1 MQRGI
6 KPLQTCV
13 HSLSVYHSPPTFCRG
28 TIPVLRSAGDGDW
41 VGWVARGPEREW
53 RAHRGL
59 QEPEVRAWAEG
70 PHRPR
75 VVGYFGGGSPSPAGA
90 KEMGNG
96 EGRKQSLEK
105 EFRV

>member
-41 VGWVARGPEREW
+41 VGWVARGPEHEW
-53 RAHRGL
+53 REHRGL

-70 PHRPR
+70 PHRPG
-75 VVGYFGGGSPSPAGA
+75 VVGYLGGVPLPSWSQRD
-90 KEMGNG
+90 G
-96 EGRKQSLEK
+96 EWGREK
-105 EFRV
+105 AEP